1 MGKLH
6 IKKIQHKY
14 FEDILKNGKKFE
26 IRKNDCDYQVGDFVI
41 LAEYDGEKP
50 MNNSALVEITYVLKD
65 IPQYGLDKDYCI
77 FGFVERWLSLEGME
91 EERSEKL
98 RRAIEILQRIYD
110 FKVVDKTDTY
120 NGWYEILTSDL
131 AMTREKL
138 TKKEFEILK
147 NVLQSKEE

>member
-6 IKKIQHKY
+6 TKKIQHKY

-26 IRKNDCDYQVGDFVI
+26 IRKNDCDYQVGDFVF
-41 LAEYDGEKP
+41 LVEYDGEILT
-50 MNNSALVEITYVLKD
+50 NNSIFAEITYVLKD
-65 IPQYGLDKDYCI
+65 IPEYGLDKDYCI
-77 FGFVERWLSLEGME
+77 FGFKIKWLSLLGTE

-110 FKVVDKTDTY
+110 FKVVDKKDTY
-120 NGWYEILTSDL
+120 NDRYEILKSGL

-138 TKKEFEILK
+138 MKEEFEILK
-147 NVLQSKEE
+147 NVLK

>member
-6 IKKIQHKY
+6 TKEIQHKF

-26 IRKNDCDYQVGDFVI
+26 I
-41 LAEYDGEKP
+41 
-50 MNNSALVEITYVLKD
+50 
-65 IPQYGLDKDYCI
+65 
-77 FGFVERWLSLEGME
+77 GME

-110 FKVVDKTDTY
+110 FTVVDKTDT
-120 NGWYEILTSDL
+120 GWYEILTPDL

-138 TKKEFEILK
+138 TKEEFEILK
-147 NVLQSKEE
+147 NALK

>member
-6 IKKIQHKY
+6 TKKIQHKY

-110 FKVVDKTDTY
+110 FKVVDKKDTY
-120 NGWYEILTSDL
+120 NGWYEILTPGL
-131 AMTREKL
+131 AMAREKL
-138 TKKEFEILK
+138 TKEEFEILK
-147 NVLQSKEE
+147 NVLK

>member
-6 IKKIQHKY
+6 TKKIQHKY

-131 AMTREKL
+131 SMTREKL
-138 TKKEFEILK
+138 TKEEFEILK
-147 NVLQSKEE
+147 NVLK

>member
-6 IKKIQHKY
+6 TKKIQHKY

-110 FKVVDKTDTY
+110 FKVVDKKYTY
-120 NGWYEILTSDL
+120 NGWYEILTPGL
-131 AMTREKL
+131 AMAREKL
-138 TKKEFEILK
+138 TKEEFEILK
-147 NVLQSKEE
+147 NVLK